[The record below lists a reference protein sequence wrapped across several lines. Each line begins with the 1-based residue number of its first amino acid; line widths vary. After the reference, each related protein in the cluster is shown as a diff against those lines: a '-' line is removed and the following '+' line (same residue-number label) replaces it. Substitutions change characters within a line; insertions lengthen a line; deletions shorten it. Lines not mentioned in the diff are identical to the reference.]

1 MNFKNPLVSYNFVF
15 ISNHIVCGWPPFCVR
30 SWSQKHVAYSVPS
43 AVYFILIPSNMILLK
58 WKIVCYLW
66 ALTYQVYCVNI
77 VPSHPIS
84 FCFHTHSEGWMFKQP
99 GWLYQCYS
107 GAEWNSRPRE
117 PSWVPF
123 HPLSSWVPSAHG
135 WSSASRTVCCS
146 LNLQVIH
153 FCWSDSTDDR

>member
-30 SWSQKHVAYSVPS
+30 SWSQKPVAYSVPS

-77 VPSHPIS
+77 VPSHQ
-84 FCFHTHSEGWMFKQP
+84 FHSVFTLTLKVE
-99 GWLYQCYS
+99 C
-107 GAEWNSRPRE
+107 
-117 PSWVPF
+117 
-123 HPLSSWVPSAHG
+123 LSSQADYISVTQVQVKLSAESQAESF
-135 WSSASRTVCCS
+135 SSSWALGCPPPIAGLLPAELLLLFKST
-146 LNLQVIH
+146 
-153 FCWSDSTDDR
+153 SDTFLLIWLHRW